1 MPTLQVDIS
10 LAKAVAETGPPEDD
24 EQLRRKL
31 WLDIARRVV
40 QQGHGKG
47 VLTTAG
53 RGPCHHSFSPC
64 SFERCIRPNSS
75 LFFSPQAISKPQLL
89 A

>member
-1 MPTLQVDIS
+1 MPLKTSLLTNHQVDIN

-40 QQGHGKG
+40 QQGDGQGAVHTLERH
-47 VLTTAG
+47 VRIASDLRLLSTNEG
-53 RGPCHHSFSPC
+53 RHNQYPP
-64 SFERCIRPNSS
+64 
-75 LFFSPQAISKPQLL
+75 
-89 A
+89 

>member
-1 MPTLQVDIS
+1 LALDQVDIS

-40 QQGHGKG
+40 QQGDGQG
-47 VLTTAG
+47 AMPTGNGA
-53 RGPCHHSFSPC
+53 R
-64 SFERCIRPNSS
+64 
-75 LFFSPQAISKPQLL
+75 
-89 A
+89 